1 MKNTDMRHY
10 KTRKLDM
17 QTIVAAIAII
27 CLIATTWIDHLWR
40 MDIINT
46 TNQEIAERDLYIE
59 RLEYTILQIFH
70 QPTHG
75 DIEL

>member
-10 KTRKLDM
+10 KTRKLDA
-17 QTIVAAIAII
+17 QTIIAALAII
-27 CLIATTWIDHLWR
+27 GMIAVTWSDH
-40 MDIINT
+40 
-46 TNQEIAERDLYIE
+46 TNRSEIARAAQQEIVERDLCIE
-59 RLEYTILQIFH
+59 QLEYTILQIFH